1 MIQISQIR
9 LKPDSPETALHQA
22 VYKALRLSPKDTCRI
37 EIAKQSIDSRHKPDI
52 LYIYSVHV
60 SDILL
65 NGKKP
70 VDEAAWIKKLKN
82 RDITPVTK
90 KGYTFPAVS
99 RQILKEEDRPV
110 IIGFRPCGYVCRI
123 KACRSRTAPDCV

>member
-52 LYIYSVHV
+52 LYIYSEHV

-70 VDEAAWIKKLKN
+70 VDFSSFGPCSEAVLFSSDTVLPPSSFTQSNVLDQAAGGTLQMPPHSVLFL
-82 RDITPVTK
+82 R
-90 KGYTFPAVS
+90 F
-99 RQILKEEDRPV
+99 
-110 IIGFRPCGYVCRI
+110 
-123 KACRSRTAPDCV
+123 